1 MESAVFYRSPPKVV
15 SLLCLSIHLTYDFL
29 TNLFLVKVLDGK
41 EFKKRF
47 VGPWT
52 IQHWLVNLVCNGT
65 FHGQLGIYPV
75 PVLAIFNLLKATFIQ
90 SHFVSWHNGSMRSQT
105 GKCWWLRGSR
115 ITILAY
121 ASTSM
126 YIHYCGIN
134 QLYVIFWTEIDQPSR
149 VSTLTEWMMVLEY
162 LVWA

>member
-52 IQHWLVNLVCNGT
+52 LQHWLVNLVCNGT

-90 SHFVSWHNGSMRSQT
+90 SHFVSWHNEISDRKVLMT
-105 GKCWWLRGSR
+105 SR
-115 ITILAY
+115 IKDHYFGICK
-121 ASTSM
+121 

-134 QLYVIFWTEIDQPSR
+134 QLYVIFLTEIDQPSR